1 MLIHMIWKYEPVSST
16 VPLVYRV
23 LRVLERIEVLPSL
36 EIKTQ
41 LKPTFES
48 EILQL
53 NAKNLQEI
61 NSFDVTEFRIHQGLL
76 GAAAPNQIKA
86 SMYKLEES
94 LLPESSISLHFTQ
107 NDERYLQAQ
116 NRSISPQE
124 SFFASQYA
132 NSRSDD
138 EGDMASVKWELFV
151 ESEHASTTRTGVI
164 FTRII
169 RGQSK
174 DRIEAKFC
182 VPYAPKGVLNLKHL
196 LVKTRLQIH
205 SNLNEPVDVSWILQP
220 ATPQSSAQNLKW
232 NSQGLSLPMW
242 EGNISG
248 TIRGFEPGGRKE
260 VKLWAVV
267 PRGVTEIAGG
277 RISWFSRTQPGSMG
291 TAEIKPAFVEVS
303 GS

>member
-1 MLIHMIWKYEPVSST
+1 MIWKYEPVSST
-16 VPLVYRV
+16 VPLLYRI
-23 LRVLERIEVLPSL
+23 LRVMERIEVLPSL

-48 EILQL
+48 DILQL

-61 NSFDVTEFRIHQGLL
+61 NSFNLAEFRFHECLSGPP
-76 GAAAPNQIKA
+76 APDQIKA

-94 LLPESSISLHFTQ
+94 LLPESSISLHFTE
-107 NDERYLQAQ
+107 NDDRYLQAR

-132 NSRSDD
+132 NLRSDD
-138 EGDMASVKWELFV
+138 EGEMASVKWEVLV
-151 ESEHASTTRTGVI
+151 ESEQALTTRTGVI
-164 FTRII
+164 FTRIT
-169 RGQSK
+169 RDQSK
-174 DRIEAKFC
+174 DGIEAKFC
-182 VPYAPKGVLNLKHL
+182 VPCAPKGVLKLKHL
-196 LVKTRLQIH
+196 LVKARLQIH
-205 SNLNEPVDVSWILQP
+205 SNLNELVDVSWVLKP
-220 ATPQSSAQNLKW
+220 ATSQSSAQNLKW
-232 NSQGLSLPMW
+232 NSQGLSLSTW

-248 TIRGFEPGGRKE
+248 TIRGFEPGERKE

-277 RISWFSRTQPGSMG
+277 QISWFSRIQPGSMG

-303 GS
+303 GA